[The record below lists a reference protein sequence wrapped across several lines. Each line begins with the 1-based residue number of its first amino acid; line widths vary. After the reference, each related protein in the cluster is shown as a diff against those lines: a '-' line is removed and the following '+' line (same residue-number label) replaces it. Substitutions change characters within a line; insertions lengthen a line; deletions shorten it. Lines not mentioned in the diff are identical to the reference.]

1 MLYLLYAYLG
11 SIGVSYLSKNAM
23 ALYFM
28 YRLKKDGYGYYT
40 GGSKDFLGTQV
51 GFMFTSLKPII
62 NLNIPIKM
70 IFKREELYQGF
81 INDESVKKCIYK
93 LKEKK
98 EKPKVIEEVKNEV
111 HKEPEID
118 QAKLQELVKNGD
130 MNFEEFSISHDELR
144 RLSSEEEDRRH
155 IYRKTR

>member
-40 GGSKDFLGTQV
+40 GGSKDFLSTQV
-51 GFMFTSLKPII
+51 GFMFTSLKPIV

-70 IFKREELYQGF
+70 IFKRDELYQGF

-93 LKEKK
+93 LKEK
-98 EKPKVIEEVKNEV
+98 PKAIEEEPKEI
-111 HKEPEID
+111 HKKPEID
-118 QAKLQELVKNGD
+118 QAKLQGLVKNGD
-130 MNFEEFSISHDELR
+130 MNFEEFSISYDELR